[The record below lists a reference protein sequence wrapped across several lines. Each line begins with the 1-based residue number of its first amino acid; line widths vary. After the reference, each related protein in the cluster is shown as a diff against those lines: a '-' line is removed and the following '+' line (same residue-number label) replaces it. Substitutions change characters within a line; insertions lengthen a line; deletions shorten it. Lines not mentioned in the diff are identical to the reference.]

1 LFPRERVFS
10 SFHARGV
17 RGTFVPIQD
26 YFSDPRAASSAVP
39 MSKQNVKNRGRAML
53 GWVVTFLIVALIAG
67 VLGFGGIA
75 GVSIEI
81 AKTIFFIAV
90 VLFLIS
96 AVVGL
101 ARGRTRV

>member
-1 LFPRERVFS
+1 MDYSRNRCVTVTAARIVETERS
-10 SFHARGV
+10 
-17 RGTFVPIQD
+17 T
-26 YFSDPRAASSAVP
+26 
-39 MSKQNVKNRGRAML
+39 RGRVML
-53 GWVVTFLIVALIAG
+53 SWVVTFLIVALIAG
-67 VLGFGGIA
+67 ILGFGGIA

>member
-1 LFPRERVFS
+1 M
-10 SFHARGV
+10 A
-17 RGTFVPIQD
+17 GTFVSGDD
-26 YFSDPRAASSAVP
+26 YFPECVIA
-39 MSKQNVKNRGRAML
+39 RGAGVRIKLAELVML
-53 GWVVTFLIVALIAG
+53 SWVVTFLIVALIAG
-67 VLGFGGIA
+67 ILGFGGIA

-90 VLFLIS
+90 VLFIIS